1 MWQPMEEYDDDACR
15 AIETNLRA
23 PSVLYSSSGEMNEV
37 GGHGSWLP
45 LGAMDVLW
53 YYNGRGVI
61 PQGYLD
67 PAEELIPELLH
78 TRHDLHAESQAG
90 VDDRGDSSAAR
101 QFELVTIEVLE
112 AWSDGSRIAPL
123 RLQQIWRDILSGAT
137 STAAAGHQPPPH
149 DHGLT
154 DAQVWW
160 PGYSSEGLVPL
171 RLWMEFAV
179 EGDPEGMLNCDIGYQ
194 YNSRSFEEERAMVLA
209 ATTWKGVADGSN
221 DRQNSVVSVQETVTA
236 SGATAASPE
245 AHGEERL
252 WYDDAFVTMVPL
264 EASKNANRIS
274 GAKHNAFA
282 IRTGGNSSAGDVSG
296 GVQQHQDSLRVL
308 VVDDDAPSWV
318 PSGGVSA
325 CDGGW
330 KEMSAA
336 HGLETNSYSCHFNE
350 DVAVHM
356 LRSFLRATLPAMQD
370 AFGVTRCEHRDV
382 DRIGL
387 PRKAFTT
394 LLSRCDCS

>member
-1 MWQPMEEYDDDACR
+1 MWQPMEEYDDAACT

-78 TRHDLHAESQAG
+78 TRQALHAEAQAG
-90 VDDRGDSSAAR
+90 EDDRGDSNAAR
-101 QFELVTIEVLE
+101 QFDVVTVKVLE
-112 AWSDGSRIAPL
+112 AWSDGSRIAPQ
-123 RLQQIWRDILSGAT
+123 RLQQIWQDILSGA
-137 STAAAGHQPPPH
+137 SSAAAAGHRPPPH

-154 DAQVWW
+154 DDQVWW
-160 PGYSSEGLVPL
+160 PEYSSEGLVPL

-179 EGDPEGMLNCDIGYQ
+179 EGDPEGMLNCDIGYR
-194 YNSRSFEEERAMVLA
+194 YNSRSLEEERAMVLA
-209 ATTWKGVADGSN
+209 ATTWQVVADGSN
-221 DRQNSVVSVQETVTA
+221 DRHHSVGPAQA
-236 SGATAASPE
+236 IRSGTTAASPE
-245 AHGEERL
+245 VHGEERL
-252 WYDDAFVTMVPL
+252 WHDDAFVAMVPL
-264 EASKNANRIS
+264 DALKNANRIS
-274 GAKHNAFA
+274 GPKYSAFA
-282 IRTGGNSSAGDVSG
+282 IRTGRDSSAADVSG
-296 GVQQHQDSLRVL
+296 GVQQHEDSLRVL

-350 DVAVHM
+350 DVAVRM
-356 LRSFLRATLPAMQD
+356 LRSFLRATLPALRD
-370 AFGVTRCEHRDV
+370 AFGITRCEHRDV